1 VFYEIRCCIS
11 LSKTILTKIIM
22 QKTITPIDNTVYIE
36 REYHS
41 DKIEQTIDNSIKA
54 QREWANLNVNERV
67 KLLKNFVDDFLS
79 RGDVICEE
87 LSRQIGR
94 PISQAPGELKGFKER
109 ADYMLSIAENKL
121 ANIDVTKDNNFKSY
135 IKRRALGVV
144 FVIAPW
150 NYPYLVAVNSIIPA
164 MAAGNTVILKHSA
177 QTPLCAEQLYQSAK
191 KTLPK
196 DVFNYLHLNHEDGLK
211 VVSDKRINFVSF
223 TGSVKVG
230 YDVQRAT
237 HTKFIDMALELGG
250 KDPAY
255 ARYDCD
261 LDKTVENLVDGSFF
275 NSGQSCCGIER
286 IYVDEKIY
294 NNFIELFA
302 SKTYNYKLGNP
313 LEKETNLG
321 PVVKLS
327 AAEFINNQ
335 MNDAINKG
343 AKKLIDENKFDFPK
357 EHKNYMIP
365 QALTNVNH
373 DMSFMTEET
382 FGPCVGI
389 MKVKDESEAIKLM
402 NDSPYGLTASIWTKD
417 LDVAEKIGNQVQTG
431 TFYMN
436 RCDYLDPALSWTG
449 VKETGKGCSL
459 SEIAYE
465 KLTAPK
471 SFHLRK
477 EQ

>member
-1 VFYEIRCCIS
+1 
-11 LSKTILTKIIM
+11 M
-22 QKTITPIDNTVYIE
+22 QTTITPVDNSVYIE
-36 REYHS
+36 RQYDTHR
-41 DKIEQTIDNSIKA
+41 IEDTIQGAVKA
-54 QREWANLNVNERV
+54 QKEWSNLSVQQRV
-67 KLLKNFVDDFLS
+67 QLLSKFVEDFLS
-79 RGDVICEE
+79 KGDLIAEE
-87 LSRQIGR
+87 LTRQIGR
-94 PISQAPGELKGFKER
+94 PISQAPGELRGFKER
-109 ADYMLSIAENKL
+109 ADYMLSIAERKL
-121 ANIDVTKDNNFKSY
+121 ANIEVSKDGNFKSY
-135 IKRRALGVV
+135 IKRRSLGVV

-164 MAAGNTVILKHSA
+164 MASGNTVILKHSA
-177 QTPLCAEQLYQSAK
+177 QTPLCSEQLFKSAE

-196 DVFNYLHLNHEDGLK
+196 GVFNYLHLNHSDSLK
-211 VVSDKRINFVSF
+211 IVADKRINFVSF
-223 TGSVKVG
+223 TGSVKAG
-230 YDVQRAT
+230 YDVQKAT
-237 HTKFIDMALELGG
+237 QTKFIDMALELGG

-261 LDKTVENLVDGSFF
+261 LNKTVENLVDGSFF

-294 NNFIELFA
+294 DKFLELFI
-302 SKTYNYKLGNP
+302 SNTYNYKLGNP
-313 LEKETNLG
+313 LDKETNLG

-327 AAEFINNQ
+327 AADFILKQ
-335 MNDAINKG
+335 MDQAVSKG
-343 AKKLIDENKFDFPK
+343 AKKMIDENKFHFPK
-357 EHKNYMIP
+357 EHKNYLVP
-365 QALTNVNH
+365 QVLTNVSHEMN
-373 DMSFMTEET
+373 FMTEET

-389 MKVKDESEAIKLM
+389 MKVKDENEAIKLM

-417 LDVAEKIGNQVQTG
+417 IEVAEKIGNQVETG
-431 TFYMN
+431 TFFMN

>member
-1 VFYEIRCCIS
+1 
-11 LSKTILTKIIM
+11 M

-223 TGSVKVG
+223 TGSVKAG

-327 AAEFINNQ
+327 AAEFISNQ

-343 AKKLIDENKFDFPK
+343 AKKLIDENKFDFPN

-373 DMSFMTEET
+373 DMGFMTEET

-417 LDVAEKIGNQVQTG
+417 LDIAEKIGNQVQTG

-471 SFHLRK
+471 SFHLRR

>member
-1 VFYEIRCCIS
+1 
-11 LSKTILTKIIM
+11 M
-22 QKTITPIDNTVYIE
+22 QQTITPIDNTIYIE
-36 REYHS
+36 REYNS
-41 DKIEQTIDNSIKA
+41 DKIETTINNSTKA
-54 QREWANLNVNERV
+54 QISWYNLSVKERV
-67 KLLKNFVDDFLS
+67 VLLKKFVEDFLS
-79 RGDVICEE
+79 RENIISEE

-94 PISQAPGELKGFKER
+94 PISQAASELKGFKER
-109 ADYMLSIAENKL
+109 ADYMLSIAEEKL
-121 ANIDVTKDNNFKSY
+121 SDIDVTKDNNFKSF
-135 IKRRALGVV
+135 IRRRALGVV

-150 NYPYLVAVNSIIPA
+150 NYPYLTAVNSIIPA
-164 MAAGNTVILKHSA
+164 LAAGNSIILKHSA

-196 DVFNYLHLNHEDGLK
+196 DVFNYLHLNHQDGLK

-223 TGSVKVG
+223 TGSVKAG

-294 NNFIELFA
+294 DKFLEQFIFL
-302 SKTYNYKLGNP
+302 SYNYKLGNP
-313 LEKETNLG
+313 LEKENNLG

-327 AAEFINNQ
+327 AAEFIIDQ
-335 MNDAINKG
+335 MNEAVNKG
-343 AKKLIDENKFDFPK
+343 AKKMIDENKFNYPK
-357 EHKNYMIP
+357 EHKNYLIP
-365 QALTNVNH
+365 QILTNVDH
-373 DMSFMTEET
+373 DMNFMTEET

-389 MKVKDESEAIKLM
+389 MKVKNEEEAIKLM
-402 NDSPYGLTASIWTKD
+402 NDSPYGLTASIWTND
-417 LDVAEKIGNQVQTG
+417 IEIAEKIGNQVQTG
-431 TFYMN
+431 TFFMN

-465 KLTAPK
+465 KLTSPK

-477 EQ
+477 KQ

>member
-1 VFYEIRCCIS
+1 
-11 LSKTILTKIIM
+11 M
-22 QKTITPIDNTVYIE
+22 QKTITPIDNTVYVE

-41 DKIEQTIDNSIKA
+41 NKIEETIENSIKA
-54 QREWANLNVNERV
+54 QKDWANLVVSERV

-79 RGDVICEE
+79 RGDVIGEE

-94 PISQAPGELKGFKER
+94 PISQAAGELNGFKER
-109 ADYMLSIAENKL
+109 ADYMLSIAEKKL
-121 ANIDVTKDNNFKSY
+121 ANINVTKDDNFKSF
-135 IKRRALGVV
+135 IKRRPLGIV

-164 MAAGNTVILKHSA
+164 MAAGNSVILKHSA
-177 QTPLCAEQLYQSAK
+177 QTPLCAEQLFQSAK

-196 DVFNYLHLNHEDGLK
+196 DVFNYLHLNHEGGLK

-223 TGSVKVG
+223 TGSVKAG

-255 ARYDCD
+255 ARHDCD
-261 LDKTVENLVDGSFF
+261 LEKTVENLVDGSFF

-302 SKTYNYKLGNP
+302 SKAYNYKLGNP

-327 AAEFINNQ
+327 AANFIHKQ
-335 MNDAINKG
+335 MDDAITKG
-343 AKKLIDENKFDFPK
+343 AKKIIDEKKFNFPK
-357 EHKNYMIP
+357 EHKNYMVP
-365 QALTNVNH
+365 QVLTNVDHN
-373 DMSFMTEET
+373 MGFMTEET

-389 MKVKDESEAIKLM
+389 MKVKDENEAIKLM
-402 NDSPYGLTASIWTKD
+402 NDSPYGLTASVWTKD
-417 LDVAEKIGNQVQTG
+417 IEIAEKIGSQVQTG
-431 TFYMN
+431 TFFMN

>member
-1 VFYEIRCCIS
+1 
-11 LSKTILTKIIM
+11 M
-22 QKTITPIDNTVYIE
+22 QKTITPIDNTLYIE
-36 REYHS
+36 REYNS
-41 DKIEQTIDNSIKA
+41 EIIEDTINNSIKA
-54 QREWANLNVNERV
+54 QKAWASEGVKERI
-67 KLLKNFVDDFLS
+67 KLLSDFVEDFLS
-79 RGDVICEE
+79 RKEIIAEE
-87 LSRQIGR
+87 LCRQIGR
-94 PISQAPGELKGFKER
+94 PIAHAAGELGGFKER
-109 ADYMLSIAENKL
+109 ADYMLSIAERKL
-121 ANIDVTKDNNFKSY
+121 SDIDVTKDKNFKNF
-135 IKRRALGVV
+135 IKRRPLGVV

-150 NYPYLVAVNSIIPA
+150 NYPYLTAVNSIIPA

-196 DVFNYLHLNHEDGLK
+196 DVFNYLHLNHKDGLK
-211 VVSDKRINFVSF
+211 VVSDKRISFVSF
-223 TGSVKVG
+223 TGSVKAG
-230 YDVQRAT
+230 YEVQKAT

-255 ARYDCD
+255 ARHDCD
-261 LDKTVENLVDGSFF
+261 LEKTVENLVDGSFF

-286 IYVDEKIY
+286 IYVDDKIY
-294 NNFIELFA
+294 NNFVELFI

-313 LEKETNLG
+313 LQKETNLG

-327 AAEFINNQ
+327 AADFIIKQINN
-335 MNDAINKG
+335 AIDKG
-343 AKKLIDENKFDFPK
+343 AKKMIDENKFNFPK
-357 EHKNYMIP
+357 EHKNYLVP
-365 QALTNVNH
+365 QILTNVNH
-373 DMSFMTEET
+373 DMNFMTEET

-389 MKVKDESEAIKLM
+389 MKVKNESDAIKLM

-417 LDVAEKIGNQVQTG
+417 LEIAEKIGNQVHTG

-449 VKETGKGCSL
+449 VNETGKGCSL

-465 KLTAPK
+465 KLTSPK

>member
-1 VFYEIRCCIS
+1 
-11 LSKTILTKIIM
+11 M
-22 QKTITPIDNTVYIE
+22 QKTISPIDNTVYVE

-41 DKIEQTIDNSIKA
+41 AKIEQTIESSMKA
-54 QREWANLNVNERV
+54 QKEWASLNVNERV
-67 KLLKNFVDDFLS
+67 KLLKNFVEDFLS
-79 RGDVICEE
+79 KGDVIGEE

-94 PISQAPGELKGFKER
+94 PISQAAGELNGFKER
-109 ADYMLSIAENKL
+109 ADYMLSIAEKKL
-121 ANIDVTKDNNFKSY
+121 ANIDVTKDNNFKSF
-135 IKRRALGVV
+135 IKRRALGIV

-164 MAAGNTVILKHSA
+164 MASGNTVILKHSA

-196 DVFNYLHLNHEDGLK
+196 DVFNYLHLNHDDGLK

-223 TGSVKVG
+223 TGSVKAG
-230 YDVQRAT
+230 YDVQKAT
-237 HTKFIDMALELGG
+237 HTKFIDMTLELGG

-255 ARYDCD
+255 ARHDCD
-261 LDKTVENLVDGSFF
+261 LEKTVENLVDGSFF

-294 NNFIELFA
+294 NKFIELFV
-302 SKTYNYKLGNP
+302 SKTYNYTLGNP
-313 LEKETNLG
+313 LQKETNLG

-327 AAEFINNQ
+327 AADFIIKQ
-335 MNDAINKG
+335 MNNAVDKG
-343 AKKLIDENKFDFPK
+343 AKKMIDEKKFIFPK
-357 EHKNYMIP
+357 EHKNYLVP
-365 QALTNVNH
+365 QVLTNVNH
-373 DMSFMTEET
+373 DMNFMTEET

-389 MKVKDESEAIKLM
+389 MKVQDENEAIKLM

-417 LDVAEKIGNQVQTG
+417 LEIAEKIGNQVQTG

-465 KLTAPK
+465 KLTSPK

>member
-1 VFYEIRCCIS
+1 
-11 LSKTILTKIIM
+11 M

-41 DKIEQTIDNSIKA
+41 VKIEQTINNSMKA
-54 QREWANLNVNERV
+54 QKDWANLNVNERV
-67 KLLKNFVDDFLS
+67 KLLKNFVEDFLS
-79 RGDVICEE
+79 RGDVIGEE

-94 PISQAPGELKGFKER
+94 PISQAAGELKGFKER
-109 ADYMLSIAENKL
+109 ADYMLSIAEKKL
-121 ANIDVTKDNNFKSY
+121 ANIDVAKDSNFKSF
-135 IKRRALGVV
+135 IKRRPLGIV

-177 QTPLCAEQLYQSAK
+177 QTPLCAEQLFQSAK

-223 TGSVKVG
+223 TGSVKAG
-230 YDVQRAT
+230 YDVQKAT
-237 HTKFIDMALELGG
+237 HTKFIDMTLELGG

-255 ARYDCD
+255 ARHDCD
-261 LDKTVENLVDGSFF
+261 LEKTVENLVDGSFF

-294 NNFIELFA
+294 NNFIELFV

-327 AAEFINNQ
+327 AANFILNQ
-335 MNDAINKG
+335 INSAIDKG
-343 AKKLIDENKFDFPK
+343 AKKMIDEKKFNFPK
-357 EHKNYMIP
+357 EHKNYLIP
-365 QALTNVNH
+365 QVLTNVNH
-373 DMSFMTEET
+373 DMDFMTEET

-389 MKVKDESEAIKLM
+389 MKVKDENEAIKLM

-417 LDVAEKIGNQVQTG
+417 LEIAEKVGNQVQTG

>member
-1 VFYEIRCCIS
+1 
-11 LSKTILTKIIM
+11 M
-22 QKTITPIDNTVYIE
+22 QKTITPIDNTLYVE

-41 DKIEQTIDNSIKA
+41 VKIEQTIDNSMKA
-54 QREWANLNVNERV
+54 QKDWANLNVNERV
-67 KLLKNFVDDFLS
+67 KLLKNFVEDFLS
-79 RGDVICEE
+79 RSDAIGEE

-94 PISQAPGELKGFKER
+94 PISQAAGELKGFKER
-109 ADYMLSIAENKL
+109 ADYMLSIAEKKL
-121 ANIDVTKDNNFKSY
+121 ANIDVAKDSNFKSF
-135 IKRRALGVV
+135 IKRRPLGIV

-177 QTPLCAEQLYQSAK
+177 QTPLCAEQLFQSAK

-223 TGSVKVG
+223 TGSVKAG
-230 YDVQRAT
+230 YDVQKAT
-237 HTKFIDMALELGG
+237 HTKFIDMTLELGG

-255 ARYDCD
+255 ARHDCD
-261 LDKTVENLVDGSFF
+261 LEKTVENLVDGSFF

-294 NNFIELFA
+294 NNFIELFV
-302 SKTYNYKLGNP
+302 SKTYDYKIGNP

-327 AAEFINNQ
+327 AADFILNQ
-335 MNDAINKG
+335 MNSAIEKG
-343 AKKLIDENKFDFPK
+343 AKKMIDEKKFNFPK
-357 EHKNYMIP
+357 EHKNYLVP
-365 QALTNVNH
+365 QVLTNVNH
-373 DMSFMTEET
+373 DMDFMTEET

-389 MKVKDESEAIKLM
+389 MKVKDENEAIKLM

-417 LDVAEKIGNQVQTG
+417 LEIAEKVGNQVQTG

>member
-1 VFYEIRCCIS
+1 
-11 LSKTILTKIIM
+11 M
-22 QKTITPIDNTVYIE
+22 QKTVTPIDNTLYVE
-36 REYHS
+36 REFHS
-41 DKIEQTIDNSIKA
+41 TQIEPTIVNSMKA
-54 QREWANLNVNERV
+54 QKDWSNLKVNERV
-67 KLLKNFVDDFLS
+67 KLLKNFVEDFLS
-79 RGDVICEE
+79 KGNVVGEE

-94 PISQAPGELKGFKER
+94 PISQAAGELNGFKER
-109 ADYMLSIAENKL
+109 ADYMLSIAEKKL
-121 ANIDVTKDNNFKSY
+121 MNIDVTKDNNFKSF
-135 IKRRALGVV
+135 IKRRPLGIV

-164 MAAGNTVILKHSA
+164 MASGNTVILKHSA

-196 DVFNYLHLNHEDGLK
+196 DVFNYLHLNHEDSLK

-223 TGSVKVG
+223 TGSVKAG
-230 YDVQRAT
+230 YEVQKAT

-255 ARYDCD
+255 ARYDCN
-261 LDKTVENLVDGSFF
+261 LEKTVENLVDGSFF

-294 NNFIELFA
+294 NNFIELFV

-313 LEKETNLG
+313 LQKETNLG

-327 AAEFINNQ
+327 AADFIIKQ
-335 MNDAINKG
+335 MNNAVDKG
-343 AKKLIDENKFDFPK
+343 AKKMIDENKFIFPK
-357 EHKNYMIP
+357 EHKNYLVP
-365 QALTNVNH
+365 QVLTNVNH
-373 DMSFMTEET
+373 DMNFMTEET

-389 MKVKDESEAIKLM
+389 MKVKDENEAIKLM

-417 LDVAEKIGNQVQTG
+417 LEIAEKIGNKVQTG

-465 KLTAPK
+465 KLTSPK

>member
-1 VFYEIRCCIS
+1 
-11 LSKTILTKIIM
+11 M
-22 QKTITPIDNTVYIE
+22 QKTITPIDNTLYIE
-36 REYHS
+36 RNYNT
-41 DKIEQTIDNSIKA
+41 DKIEETINNSVKA
-54 QREWANLNVNERV
+54 QKVWADLDVKERV
-67 KLLKNFVDDFLS
+67 KLLSNFVEDFLS
-79 RGDVICEE
+79 REDVICEE
-87 LSRQIGR
+87 LSRQVGR
-94 PISQAPGELKGFKER
+94 PISQAASELKGFKER
-109 ADYMLSIAENKL
+109 ADYMLSIADKKL
-121 ANIDVTKDNNFKSY
+121 ANIDVTKDNNFKNY

-150 NYPYLVAVNSIIPA
+150 NFPYLVAVNSIIPA
-164 MAAGNTVILKHSA
+164 MASGNTVILKHSA
-177 QTPLCAEQLYQSAK
+177 QTPLCAEQLYESAK

-223 TGSVKVG
+223 TGSVRAG

-255 ARYDCD
+255 ARHDCD
-261 LDKTVENLVDGSFF
+261 LEKTVENLVDGSFF

-294 NNFIELFA
+294 NNFIESFI
-302 SKTYNYKLGNP
+302 SKTYEYKLGNP

-327 AAEFINNQ
+327 AADFILKQ
-335 MNDAINKG
+335 MDNALNKG
-343 AKKLIDENKFDFPK
+343 AKKMIDENKFHYPNK
-357 EHKNYMIP
+357 HKNYLIP
-365 QALTNVNH
+365 QVLTNVDHN
-373 DMSFMTEET
+373 MSFMTEET

-389 MKVKDESEAIKLM
+389 MKVKGENEAIKLM

-417 LDVAEKIGNQVQTG
+417 IEIAEKIGNKVQTG
-431 TFYMN
+431 TFFMN

-449 VKETGKGCSL
+449 VNETGKGCSL

>member
-1 VFYEIRCCIS
+1 
-11 LSKTILTKIIM
+11 
-22 QKTITPIDNTVYIE
+22 
-36 REYHS
+36 
-41 DKIEQTIDNSIKA
+41 
-54 QREWANLNVNERV
+54 
-67 KLLKNFVDDFLS
+67 
-79 RGDVICEE
+79 
-87 LSRQIGR
+87 
-94 PISQAPGELKGFKER
+94 
-109 ADYMLSIAENKL
+109 
-121 ANIDVTKDNNFKSY
+121 
-135 IKRRALGVV
+135 V

-223 TGSVKVG
+223 TGSVKSG

-327 AAEFINNQ
+327 AAEFISNQ

-373 DMSFMTEET
+373 DMGFMTEET

-417 LDVAEKIGNQVQTG
+417 LDIAEKIGNQVQTG

-471 SFHLRK
+471 SFHLRR

>member
-1 VFYEIRCCIS
+1 
-11 LSKTILTKIIM
+11 M
-22 QKTITPIDNTVYIE
+22 QKTITPIDNTVYVE

-41 DKIEQTIDNSIKA
+41 NKIEYTIDSSMKA
-54 QREWANLNVNERV
+54 QKDWANLNVSERV
-67 KLLKNFVDDFLS
+67 KVLKNFVNDFLS
-79 RGDVICEE
+79 RGDVIGEE
-87 LSRQIGR
+87 LSKQIGR
-94 PISQAPGELKGFKER
+94 PISQAAGELNGFKER
-109 ADYMLSIAENKL
+109 ADYMLSIAEKKL
-121 ANIDVTKDNNFKSY
+121 ANIDVTKNNNFKSY
-135 IKRRALGVV
+135 IKRRALGIV

-164 MAAGNTVILKHSA
+164 MAAGNSVILKYSA

-223 TGSVKVG
+223 TGSVKAG

-261 LDKTVENLVDGSFF
+261 LEKTVENLVDGSFF

-302 SKTYNYKLGNP
+302 SKAYNYKLGKP

-327 AAEFINNQ
+327 SANFIHKQ
-335 MNDAINKG
+335 MDDAINKG
-343 AKKLIDENKFDFPK
+343 AKKIIDENKFNFPK
-357 EHKNYMIP
+357 EHKNYMVP
-365 QALTNVNH
+365 QVLTNVNH
-373 DMSFMTEET
+373 NMRFMTQET

-389 MKVKDESEAIKLM
+389 MKVEDENEAIKLM
-402 NDSPYGLTASIWTKD
+402 NDSPYGLTASVWTKD
-417 LDVAEKIGNQVQTG
+417 LEIAEKIGCQIQTG
-431 TFYMN
+431 TFFMN

>member
-1 VFYEIRCCIS
+1 
-11 LSKTILTKIIM
+11 M
-22 QKTITPIDNTVYIE
+22 QKTITPIDNTIYVE

-41 DKIEQTIDNSIKA
+41 TKIEKTIDNSTKA
-54 QREWANLNVNERV
+54 QNEWAYLNVNERV
-67 KLLKNFVDDFLS
+67 KLLNNFVEDFLS
-79 RGDVICEE
+79 KGDVIGEE
-87 LSRQIGR
+87 LCRQIGR
-94 PISQAPGELKGFKER
+94 PISQAVGELNGFKER
-109 ADYMLSIAENKL
+109 ADYMLSIAERKL
-121 ANIDVTKDNNFKSY
+121 ADIDVTKDNNFKSF

-164 MAAGNTVILKHSA
+164 MASGNTVILKHSA

-223 TGSVKVG
+223 TGSVKAG
-230 YDVQRAT
+230 YEVQKAT

-255 ARYDCD
+255 ARHDCD
-261 LDKTVENLVDGSFF
+261 LEKTVENLVDGSFF

-294 NNFIELFA
+294 NNFIELFV

-313 LEKETNLG
+313 LQKETNLG

-327 AAEFINNQ
+327 AADFIIKQ
-335 MNDAINKG
+335 MNNAVDKG
-343 AKKLIDENKFDFPK
+343 AKKMIDENKFIFPK
-357 EHKNYMIP
+357 EHKNYLVP
-365 QALTNVNH
+365 QVLTNVNH
-373 DMSFMTEET
+373 DMNFMTEET

-389 MKVKDESEAIKLM
+389 MKVKDEHEAIKLM

-417 LDVAEKIGNQVQTG
+417 LEIAEKIGNQVQTG

-465 KLTAPK
+465 KLTSPK

>member
-1 VFYEIRCCIS
+1 
-11 LSKTILTKIIM
+11 M
-22 QKTITPIDNTVYIE
+22 QQTITPIDNTIYIE
-36 REYHS
+36 REYNS
-41 DKIEQTIDNSIKA
+41 DKIETTINNSTKA
-54 QREWANLNVNERV
+54 QINWYNLSVKERV
-67 KLLKNFVDDFLS
+67 VLLKKFVEDFLS
-79 RGDVICEE
+79 RENIISEE

-94 PISQAPGELKGFKER
+94 PISQAASELKGFKER
-109 ADYMLSIAENKL
+109 ADYMLSIAEEKL
-121 ANIDVTKDNNFKSY
+121 SDIDVTKDNNFKSF
-135 IKRRALGVV
+135 IRRRALGVV

-150 NYPYLVAVNSIIPA
+150 NYPYLTAVNSIIPA
-164 MAAGNTVILKHSA
+164 LAAGNSIILKHSA

-196 DVFNYLHLNHEDGLK
+196 DVFNYLHLNHQDGLK

-223 TGSVKVG
+223 TGSVKAG

-294 NNFIELFA
+294 DKFLEQFISL
-302 SKTYNYKLGNP
+302 SYNYKLGNP
-313 LEKETNLG
+313 LEKENNLG

-327 AAEFINNQ
+327 AAEFIINQ
-335 MNDAINKG
+335 MNEAVNKG
-343 AKKLIDENKFDFPK
+343 AKKMIDENKFNFPK
-357 EHKNYMIP
+357 EHKNYLIP
-365 QALTNVNH
+365 QILTNVNH
-373 DMSFMTEET
+373 DMGFMTEET

-389 MKVKDESEAIKLM
+389 MKVKNEEEAIKLM
-402 NDSPYGLTASIWTKD
+402 NDSPYGLTASIWTND
-417 LDVAEKIGNQVQTG
+417 IEIAEKIGNQVQTG
-431 TFYMN
+431 TFFMN

-465 KLTAPK
+465 KLTSPK

-477 EQ
+477 KQ

>member
-1 VFYEIRCCIS
+1 
-11 LSKTILTKIIM
+11 M
-22 QKTITPIDNTVYIE
+22 QKTITPIDNTIYVE

-41 DKIEQTIDNSIKA
+41 NKIEETIENSMNA
-54 QREWANLNVNERV
+54 QKDWANLTISERV

-79 RGDVICEE
+79 RGSAIGEE

-94 PISQAPGELKGFKER
+94 PISQATGELNGFKER

-121 ANIDVTKDNNFKSY
+121 TDINVTKDDNFKSY
-135 IKRRALGVV
+135 IKRRALGIV

-164 MAAGNTVILKHSA
+164 MAAGNSVILKHSA

-223 TGSVKVG
+223 TGSVKAG
-230 YDVQRAT
+230 YDVQKAT

-255 ARYDCD
+255 ARHDCD
-261 LDKTVENLVDGSFF
+261 LEKTVENLVDGSFF

-302 SKTYNYKLGNP
+302 SKAYNYKLGNP

-327 AAEFINNQ
+327 AANFIHKQ
-335 MNDAINKG
+335 MDDAITKG
-343 AKKLIDENKFDFPK
+343 AKKIIDENKFNFPK
-357 EHKNYMIP
+357 EHKNYMVP
-365 QALTNVNH
+365 QVLTNVDHN
-373 DMSFMTEET
+373 MGFMTEET

-389 MKVKDESEAIKLM
+389 MKVKDENEAIKLM
-402 NDSPYGLTASIWTKD
+402 NDSPYGLTASVWTKD
-417 LDVAEKIGNQVQTG
+417 IEIAEKIGSQVQTG
-431 TFYMN
+431 TFFMN

>member
-1 VFYEIRCCIS
+1 
-11 LSKTILTKIIM
+11 M
-22 QKTITPIDNTVYIE
+22 QKTITPIDNTVYVE

-41 DKIEQTIDNSIKA
+41 AKIEQTIESSMKA
-54 QREWANLNVNERV
+54 QKEWASLNVNERV
-67 KLLKNFVDDFLS
+67 KLLKNFVEDFLS
-79 RGDVICEE
+79 KGDVIGEE

-94 PISQAPGELKGFKER
+94 PISQAAGELNGFKER
-109 ADYMLSIAENKL
+109 ADYMLSIAEKKL
-121 ANIDVTKDNNFKSY
+121 ANIDVTKDNNFKSF
-135 IKRRALGVV
+135 IKRRALGIV

-164 MAAGNTVILKHSA
+164 MASGNTVILKHSA

-211 VVSDKRINFVSF
+211 VVSDKRISFVSF
-223 TGSVKVG
+223 TGSVKAG
-230 YDVQRAT
+230 YDVQKAT

-255 ARYDCD
+255 ARHDCD
-261 LDKTVENLVDGSFF
+261 LEKTVENLVDGSFF

-294 NNFIELFA
+294 NKFIELFV
-302 SKTYNYKLGNP
+302 SKTYNYTLGNP
-313 LEKETNLG
+313 LQKETNLG

-327 AAEFINNQ
+327 AADFIIKQ
-335 MNDAINKG
+335 MKNAVDKG
-343 AKKLIDENKFDFPK
+343 AKKMIDEKKFIFPK
-357 EHKNYMIP
+357 EHKNYLVP
-365 QALTNVNH
+365 QVLTNVNH
-373 DMSFMTEET
+373 DMNFMTEET

-389 MKVKDESEAIKLM
+389 MKVQDENEAIKLM

-417 LDVAEKIGNQVQTG
+417 LEIAEKIGNQVQTG

-465 KLTAPK
+465 KLTSPK

>member
-1 VFYEIRCCIS
+1 
-11 LSKTILTKIIM
+11 M
-22 QKTITPIDNTVYIE
+22 QKTITPIDNTLYIE
-36 REYHS
+36 RNYDS
-41 DKIEQTIDNSIKA
+41 GKIEDTINSSMCAQTA
-54 QREWANLNVNERV
+54 WANLNIKERV
-67 KLLKNFVDDFLS
+67 KLLSNFVEDFLS
-79 RGDVICEE
+79 REDIICEE
-87 LSRQIGR
+87 LCRQVGR
-94 PISQAPGELKGFKER
+94 PISQAAGELKGFKER
-109 ADYMLSIAENKL
+109 ADYMLSIAEKKL
-121 ANIDVTKDNNFKSY
+121 ENIDVTKDNNFKNY

-150 NYPYLVAVNSIIPA
+150 NFPYLVAVNSIIPA
-164 MAAGNTVILKHSA
+164 MASGNTVILKHSA

-223 TGSVKVG
+223 TGSVKAG

-255 ARYDCD
+255 ARHDCD
-261 LDKTVENLVDGSFF
+261 LEKTVENLVDGSFF

-294 NNFIELFA
+294 NNFIELFV
-302 SKTYNYKLGNP
+302 SKTYGYKLGNP

-327 AAEFINNQ
+327 AADFILKQ
-335 MNDAINKG
+335 MNSALDKG
-343 AKKLIDENKFDFPK
+343 AKKMIDENKFHYPN
-357 EHKNYMIP
+357 EHKNYLIP
-365 QALTNVNH
+365 QVLTNVDHN
-373 DMSFMTEET
+373 MSFMTEET

-389 MKVKDESEAIKLM
+389 MKVKDENEAIKLM

-417 LDVAEKIGNQVQTG
+417 IEMAEKIGNKVQTG
-431 TFYMN
+431 TFFMN

-449 VKETGKGCSL
+449 VNETGKGCSL

-477 EQ
+477 NQ